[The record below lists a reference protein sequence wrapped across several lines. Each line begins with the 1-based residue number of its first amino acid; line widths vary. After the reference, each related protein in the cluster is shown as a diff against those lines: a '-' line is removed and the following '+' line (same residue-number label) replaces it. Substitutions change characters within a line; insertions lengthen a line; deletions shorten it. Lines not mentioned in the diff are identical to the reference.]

1 MHIIIIGIIIN
12 PNFRKMSV
20 TGFKPMALRRICTY
34 ANHKSFQIL
43 PNSRYIERHF
53 LLLLFPWWCNFFFI

>member
-34 ANHKSFQIL
+34 ANHKSFKFSPTLAI
-43 PNSRYIERHF
+43 
-53 LLLLFPWWCNFFFI
+53 